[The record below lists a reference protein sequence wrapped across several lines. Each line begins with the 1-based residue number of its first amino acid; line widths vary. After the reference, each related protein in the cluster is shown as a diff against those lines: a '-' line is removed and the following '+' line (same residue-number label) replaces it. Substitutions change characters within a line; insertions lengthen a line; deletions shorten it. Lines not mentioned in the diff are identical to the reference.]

1 MEKIVRLLI
10 NQKNYVWLYESNY
23 INLFY
28 PGLITQG
35 FLLVKSQMRLTEN
48 PIILNLLRCVCT
60 VVLFKLYDY

>member
-10 NQKNYVWLYESNY
+10 DQKNCVWLYESNY

-35 FLLVKSQMRLTEN
+35 FLLAESQIRLTEN
-48 PIILNLLRCVCT
+48 PIILNLLRCICT
-60 VVLFKLYDY
+60 VTHFKMYDY